1 MANCLSERQLEL
13 RIGTNS
19 NCGQVIGLDISSDL
33 LDEFIVEAKAHI
45 AEMEV
50 GLLRME
56 ETQNDE
62 DIINEVFRAAHSI
75 KGTAGL
81 FELNRIV
88 ELAHAIE
95 ALFGEFRERRLKP
108 NSEMIDILLSAV
120 DVLKDLVNSPA
131 ESEAYDISRHVADI
145 KWFLEGVSN
154 EPDDDDLSAWDLW
167 NQLTS
172 SDDEA
177 IEVPEVV
184 AETVCSVQ
192 PVVEKVVKP
201 GLADAGQ
208 QAVCCEGKPR
218 EVTREESVRVSV
230 ELLNDLLTLAGEMV
244 LRRNQLL
251 RISDDN
257 RQLPQLEVVA
267 KGINELTTSLQKKI
281 MKARMQPI
289 ANVFNKLPRI
299 VRDLSRKVGKEV
311 ELTILGKDVELDRSL
326 VEALVDPMTHL
337 IRNALDHGI
346 ETAAI
351 RDLSQK
357 PLTGLLTLRAYHE
370 RGRVIV
376 EVADDGA
383 GIDLEKVKAKA
394 IERNLISKADIG
406 VMRDSDILNLIMS
419 PGFSTAEQVTD
430 ISGRGVGMD
439 VVKTNIE
446 KLGGKIEI
454 ISELG
459 VGTTFRLILPLTLAI
474 LSSFIVMAEGQSFA
488 IPQANVR
495 ELLLIQ
501 PDESGSKWI
510 EMVQHHPVLRLRG
523 RLIPLV
529 RLGSLLSQESGN
541 KLTDDFFFD
550 TNQTLRIL
558 VIKTG
563 NSAYGLVVDHV
574 YDTEEILVK
583 PLSSLLSHC
592 GLYSGTTVLGD
603 GNIAMILDTERLALL
618 AGLKLVDNIAHAPE
632 NQGIRN
638 VDAEKQYLLLFRCSG
653 DEMLGLDLAMVSRVE
668 EVDVSRLQKIGSK
681 YYLPFQGQTIRVI
694 QPEHYLPISRKKH
707 KPSKVY
713 VILPKLVK
721 YPVGILAAE
730 IYDSVYTKVSLDTSG
745 VVGKGILGSTL
756 IDKKVVTLINVHE
769 LFAEAVPEYYHQL
782 TGRNRDKSSNQTD
795 NKKKTILLVEDTPFF
810 LRVVK
815 TYLENEN
822 FEVVTAENGKEALE
836 ELSHRKVDL
845 VISDIEMPIMT
856 GIELVRAIR
865 ADHHLS
871 HLPVIALTSL
881 TGESNKEK
889 GLRAGFDLYEFKL
902 DRARLL
908 DSVYEALNKRA

>member
-1 MANCLSERQLEL
+1 MR
-13 RIGTNS
+13 
-19 NCGQVIGLDISSDL
+19 QVIGLDISSDL
-33 LDEFIVEAKAHI
+33 LSEFIVEAKAHI

-56 ETQNDE
+56 ETQDDD

-81 FELNRIV
+81 FGLNRIV
-88 ELAHAIE
+88 ELAHVIE
-95 ALFGEFRERRLKP
+95 TLFGEFREHRLKP

-120 DVLKDLVNSPA
+120 DVLKDLVNSPT
-131 ESEAYDISRHVADI
+131 ESEAYDISCHVADI
-145 KWFLEGVSN
+145 KWFLEGTPN
-154 EPDDDDLSAWDLW
+154 KPAGDDDLSAWDLW

-172 SDDEA
+172 SDDEEVA
-177 IEVPEVV
+177 VPELT
-184 AETVCSVQ
+184 AEPVCAVQ
-192 PVVEKVVKP
+192 AVTEKVKP

-208 QAVCCEGKPR
+208 QAACCEGKPR

-257 RQLPQLEVVA
+257 VQIPQLEVVA

-289 ANVFNKLPRI
+289 ANVFNKFPRI

-311 ELTILGKDVELDRSL
+311 DLAILGKDVELDRSL

-346 ETAAI
+346 ETAEI
-351 RDLSQK
+351 REISEK
-357 PLTGLLTLRAYHE
+357 PITGSLTLRAYHE

-376 EVADDGA
+376 EVSDDGG

-394 IERNLISKADIG
+394 IEKNLVGKAEIS
-406 VMRDSDILNLIMS
+406 VMRDTDILNLIMS

-454 ISELG
+454 VSELG
-459 VGTTFRLILPLTLAI
+459 LGTTFRLILPLTLAI
-474 LSSFIVMAEGQSFA
+474 LSSFIVVAEGQSFA

-501 PDESGSKWI
+501 PDESGSKQV
-510 EMVQHHPVLRLRG
+510 EMIQHHPVLRLRG
-523 RLIPLV
+523 RLLPLV

-541 KLTDDFFFD
+541 KLTDDFFLD
-550 TNQTLRIL
+550 TSQTLRIL

-563 NSAYGLVVDHV
+563 NSAYGLVVDYV

-592 GLYSGTTVLGD
+592 GLYSGSTVLGD

-618 AGLKLVDNIAHAPE
+618 AGLKLVDNMTHAPE
-632 NQGIRN
+632 NQSMRS

-668 EVDVSRLQKIGSK
+668 EVDLSQLQKVGSK
-681 YYLPFQGQTIRVI
+681 YYFSFQGQTTRVI
-694 QPEHYLPISRKKH
+694 RPEHYLPISRKKH
-707 KPSKVY
+707 KPSKLY

-721 YPVGILAAE
+721 YPVGILAEE
-730 IYDSVYTKVSLDTSG
+730 IYDSVYIKVSLDTSG
-745 VVGKGILGSTL
+745 VAGKGILGSTL
-756 IDKKVVTLINVHE
+756 IDQKVVTLLNIHE
-769 LFAEAVPEYYHQL
+769 LFAEAVPEYYHQPL
-782 TGRNRDKSSNQTD
+782 GRNNNQYSHRTESRK
-795 NKKKTILLVEDTPFF
+795 NTILLVEDTPFF
-810 LRVVK
+810 LRAVK

-836 ELSHRKVDL
+836 VLSRCKVDL

-865 ADHHLS
+865 ADNNLS

-881 TGESNKEK
+881 TGENNKEK

-908 DSVYEALNKRA
+908 DSVYEALNKRE